1 MGTKDILNILKKFY
15 GYFTIWVLTLNVFYH
30 LGALQNY
37 YQEILF
43 LHIFVSM
50 VTLYLVYIN
59 PKKFA
64 IDIGIFNYTF
74 EGSNL
79 IIIDLLFHHL
89 PLFLLFNKGGIT
101 QKKNPWVLLL
111 PLFYK
116 LLNDTKERYLIDDL
130 VPIIIYTGLLVYYLF
145 SSF

>member
-1 MGTKDILNILKKFY
+1 MGTKDILNVLKKFY
-15 GYFTIWVLTLNVFYH
+15 GYFTIWVLTLNFFYH

-59 PKKFA
+59 PKKFV